1 MSGFIILTTEPSDI
15 DFTVD
20 YQQPIS
26 QSVFNN
32 IFDDT
37 IADKTMSDGFLNGL
51 FAYMNTD
58 IPLRRQLRSTVQAKD
73 NNTAAYRFQITD
85 TVPIKTGLYNMASGN
100 ATTFSVVATEWNSGG
115 YLRLIFTST
124 PAISTVKFCIRVLMQ

>member
-1 MSGFIILTTEPSDI
+1 MSGFIILTTEPTDI

-37 IADKTMSDGFLNGL
+37 VADKTMSDGFLNGL

-58 IPLRRQLRSTVQAKD
+58 IPLRRQLRSTVQTKD
-73 NNTAAYRFQITD
+73 NNTAPFRFQITD
-85 TVPIKTGLYNMASGN
+85 TVPVKTGLYNMASGN

-124 PAISTVKFCIRVLMQ
+124 PAVSTVKFCIRVLMQ